1 MLEKHTHTHNAR
13 EAHLHTHTYTMQDR
27 HTHTHIH
34 NARETHTH
42 TYIVVTRLHNA
53 KPPPNQHTSLAHL
66 SHEKVRLLLT
76 NQKVVLVSPTTKK
89 EKQSLGSVS
98 LGGFSRLSLYLLSQA
113 LSGRSSGWSI
123 FPGYWFVLEGNLG
136 PLRSP
141 ALEP

>member
-1 MLEKHTHTHNAR
+1 MLEKHTH
-13 EAHLHTHTYTMQDR
+13 
-27 HTHTHIH
+27 
-34 NARETHTH
+34 THTH

-53 KPPPNQHTSLAHL
+53 PPPPNQHTSLAHL
-66 SHEKVRLLLT
+66 SREKVRLLLT

-123 FPGYWFVLEGNLG
+123 FPRYWFVLEGNLG